1 MNLMIFPDV
10 NVFLHIYLVKLF
22 WGLTFQNIHMLMDV
36 TESLTRER
44 ERGKKVCVRVWK
56 RHGQH
61 TIKVEKS
68 MCVLCKHIT
77 HASSTTEARWGD
89 SVWLFGTKR
98 GRPLARG
105 QEGSDK
111 QGREVERDVWRKCR
125 HGEER
130 VYVCHREIPWRSWW
144 DYMGGRSSDKVCAR

>member
-1 MNLMIFPDV
+1 MNLMIVPDI
-10 NVFLHIYLVKLF
+10 NVFLHIYLIKLF

-44 ERGKKVCVRVWK
+44 ERVKKVCVRVWK
-56 RHGQH
+56 RHGQQ
-61 TIKVEKS
+61 TIKWRKS
-68 MCVLCKHIT
+68 MRVLYKHIT
-77 HASSTTEARWGD
+77 HASLTAEARWGD
-89 SVWLFGTKR
+89 SVWLFGTEK

-105 QEGSDK
+105 EEGSDK
-111 QGREVERDVWRKCR
+111 QGREVERDVRRKCR

-144 DYMGGRSSDKVCAR
+144 DYMGGRSSDKVCAW